1 MWFMVFVSAWYREV
15 WACMVATAPIGKAGW
30 ETIVSSMSNDNL
42 PKPINRAKRN
52 KQAKKEA
59 TTIKANQEAGGK
71 PLVKPVKVEVKQ
83 EKDDEKEDEKGG
95 EEGGGTEQKKTMK
108 MDKKNVH
115 SRAYHKTLAKLRK
128 QGIDDDEAKQQ
139 ARLEAKLAVVELAKA
154 EAGFDV

>member
-1 MWFMVFVSAWYREV
+1 MENWLALASAAFSDQPCDQCQLPSLPPVAV
-15 WACMVATAPIGKAGW
+15 WRKRRA
-30 ETIVSSMSNDNL
+30 IVLLGGAEGGGEGGGDWCG
-42 PKPINRAKRN
+42 
-52 KQAKKEA
+52 
-59 TTIKANQEAGGK
+59 AGG
-71 PLVKPVKVEVKQ
+71 
-83 EKDDEKEDEKGG
+83 GG